1 MALFGNG
8 ASKEEKKAQELEK
21 FAQRYHLDD
30 LDPRDLETV
39 KQIAND
45 LMGNGLLKVGISL
58 SGKPEDSTKLTYLSA
73 LVQQNWLIIN
83 QLSRISKQLE
93 DK

>member
-1 MALFGNG
+1 MALFGG
-8 ASKEEKKAQELEK
+8 PSKEEKQAQELAK
-21 FAQRYHLDD
+21 FMERYHLDD

-39 KQIAND
+39 KGIAND
-45 LMGNGLLKVGISL
+45 LAGNGLLKLGISM
-58 SGKPEDSTKLTYLSA
+58 SGKPEDSAKLTYLSA

-93 DK
+93 SK

>member
-1 MALFGNG
+1 MSLFGNG
-8 ASKEEKKAQELEK
+8 VSKEEKKAQELEK

-45 LMGNGLLKVGISL
+45 LMGNGLLKMGVGL
-58 SGKPEDSTKLTYLSA
+58 SGKPEDSAKLTYLSA